1 MKLNYL
7 IAPILLLVQFSFGQ
21 VVSEIN
27 PPQFIKTIT
36 FKSNSAQSELPIL
49 KLGESLSLEFDV
61 LNGDEA
67 DFYYVIDHYNYDWTP
82 ESCEIK
88 ISRRI

>member
-1 MKLNYL
+1 MNLNYL
-7 IAPILLLVQFSFGQ
+7 LALILLFSKPSFSQ
-21 VVSEIN
+21 IVSEIN

-36 FKSNSAQSELPIL
+36 FKSSSAQSELPVL

-67 DFYYVIDHYNYDWTP
+67 DFYCVID
-82 ESCEIK
+82 
-88 ISRRI
+88 RIL